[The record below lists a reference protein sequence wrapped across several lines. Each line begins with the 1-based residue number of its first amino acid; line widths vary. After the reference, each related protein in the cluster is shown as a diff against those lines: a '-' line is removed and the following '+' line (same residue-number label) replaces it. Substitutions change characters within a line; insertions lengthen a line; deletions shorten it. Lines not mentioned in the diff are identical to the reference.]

1 MKTLLIFAA
10 ALVALGSFAVSA
22 EAAFVCRLNPR
33 GDNFLS
39 LRTGP
44 GSGFPEI
51 ERLGPNTGLSVLRGE
66 AAWLRVR
73 TEDGSVGWVFS
84 RYVCGR

>member
-1 MKTLLIFAA
+1 MRKLFVCMAA
-10 ALVALGSFAVSA
+10 ALALGSSA
-22 EAAFVCRLNPR
+22 APADAAYVCRLNPY

-51 ERLGPNTGLSVLRGE
+51 ARLGPNTGLSVLNGRG
-66 AAWLRVR
+66 AWLRVQA
-73 TEDGSVGWVFS
+73 EDGNVGWVFS
-84 RYVCGR
+84 RYVCD